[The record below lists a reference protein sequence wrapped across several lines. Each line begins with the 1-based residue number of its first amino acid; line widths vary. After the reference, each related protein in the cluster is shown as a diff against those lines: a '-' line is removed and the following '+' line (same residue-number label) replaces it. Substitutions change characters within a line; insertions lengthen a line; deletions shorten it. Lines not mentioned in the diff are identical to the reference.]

1 MTRDFVLV
9 TLVNLLVMT
18 GDYQFFVTTALY
30 AMRLFEAHLSEAG
43 AISGLFVLGCF
54 IGRFVTGHIITIYGV
69 RRTLLGGLLLLTASV
84 LMIFGATNIALFTLE
99 RFFFGFA
106 IGAVST
112 ATSTLVAYCLPH
124 TVQGFGVSI
133 FSLST
138 ALALA
143 LGPFIGLTLTSVF
156 GSWAV
161 NILVLILIASSLL
174 LAPFIRTNPALKRSQ
189 LPFWALDN
197 YIDRKALKVALVA
210 FIVPIGY
217 GCITAYLA
225 AMCEERGMG
234 NAAGYFFLTVA
245 IVTII
250 SRPFC
255 GRLFDRVGEN
265 IVIYPAIVLAALT
278 LFIITRAD
286 AAWMIVAAGVLHGLG
301 LSNFQSSGQA
311 LVLKLVD
318 SSRYAQAT

>member
-1 MTRDFVLV
+1 M
-9 TLVNLLVMT
+9 
-18 GDYQFFVTTALY
+18 
-30 AMRLFEAHLSEAG
+30 
-43 AISGLFVLGCF
+43 
-54 IGRFVTGHIITIYGV
+54 
-69 RRTLLGGLLLLTASV
+69 
-84 LMIFGATNIALFTLE
+84 
-99 RFFFGFA
+99 
-106 IGAVST
+106 
-112 ATSTLVAYCLPH
+112 
-124 TVQGFGVSI
+124 
-133 FSLST
+133 
-138 ALALA
+138 
-143 LGPFIGLTLTSVF
+143 
-156 GSWAV
+156 
-161 NILVLILIASSLL
+161 
-174 LAPFIRTNPALKRSQ
+174 
-189 LPFWALDN
+189 DN

-245 IVTII
+245 IVTIL

-255 GRLFDRVGEN
+255 GRLFARVGEN

-278 LFIITRAD
+278 LFIIARAD

-318 SSRYAQAT
+318 NSRYAQATSTFSFSGN